1 LPYALDTIPEK
12 PSMAGME
19 LPIPLNAKSHQAAK
33 IENGTKLT

>member
-1 LPYALDTIPEK
+1 LPYALDTILEK

-19 LPIPLNAKSHQAAK
+19 WPVPLNAKSCRAAK